1 MYDEAA
7 FGLLA
12 AFAGVFV
19 VFGLVGL
26 VGYVLM
32 ALGLQRMATNE
43 GIENPWL
50 AWIPV
55 GNIWIMGKLI
65 KTIEL
70 GSNKWEQAELILVI
84 AVAGSILLAAIPVI
98 GTIISLVVAVLMIL
112 VNYKLYKLYA
122 PEKAVM
128 YLILTI
134 LFNMLAMG
142 IILFMIKDN
151 KQIVEIIEE

>member
-1 MYDEAA
+1 
-7 FGLLA
+7 
-12 AFAGVFV
+12 
-19 VFGLVGL
+19 
-26 VGYVLM
+26 M